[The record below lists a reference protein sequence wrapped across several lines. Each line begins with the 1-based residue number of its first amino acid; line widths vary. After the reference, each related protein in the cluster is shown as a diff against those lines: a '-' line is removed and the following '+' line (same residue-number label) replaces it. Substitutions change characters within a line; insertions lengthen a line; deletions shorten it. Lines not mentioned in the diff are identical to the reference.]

1 MKPTLDSIT
10 EAFRSA
16 QSLNATTQT
25 AMLQLTGASVAH
37 VCTSPNKVRAK
48 LDVARRNL
56 VTLRRTQTAALRH
69 IDDAIKSLT

>member
-10 EAFRSA
+10 DAFRAA
-16 QSLNATTQT
+16 QHLNSTTQA
-25 AMLQLTGASVAH
+25 AMLQLTGASVAL
-37 VCTSPNKVRAK
+37 VCTSPNRVRAK

-56 VTLRRTQTAALRH
+56 VTLRRTQTAALRN